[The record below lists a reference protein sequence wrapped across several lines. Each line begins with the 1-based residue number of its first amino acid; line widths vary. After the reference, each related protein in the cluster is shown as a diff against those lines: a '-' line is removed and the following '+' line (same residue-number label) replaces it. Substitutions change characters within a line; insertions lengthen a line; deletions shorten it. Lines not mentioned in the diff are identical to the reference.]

1 MKIYSLISYKNYPNN
16 QFFDHT
22 LSQHPPPGFLYPQFH
37 VLMSTLPKIEISQ
50 EENIDIGTSSSFK
63 DDGGSLNK
71 FYQLAKLTR
80 SSINSGIYAAT
91 GIQLDQKKLVI
102 SFIITLVKDFALAY
116 SVRGS
121 LKLIPKLLKMLQI
134 LK

>member
-1 MKIYSLISYKNYPNN
+1 M
-16 QFFDHT
+16 
-22 LSQHPPPGFLYPQFH
+22 
-37 VLMSTLPKIEISQ
+37 PKIEIFQ
-50 EENIDIGTSSSFK
+50 EENSPTSSPINNNIT
-63 DDGGSLNK
+63 GLNK
-71 FYQLAKLTR
+71 IYQLAKLAR

-91 GIQLDQKKLVI
+91 GIKLDQKKLVI

-121 LKLIPKLLKMLQI
+121 LKLIPKLLKMLQF

>member
-1 MKIYSLISYKNYPNN
+1 
-16 QFFDHT
+16 
-22 LSQHPPPGFLYPQFH
+22 
-37 VLMSTLPKIEISQ
+37 MSTLPKIEISQ

-91 GIQLDQKKLVI
+91 GIKLDQKKLVI